1 MHFLENNNINIDT
14 LNVSGLKMMEQTWRW
29 FGPHDLVS
37 LQHVRQAGATGVVTA
52 LHHIPHGEVWP
63 VDEIM
68 KRKKEI
74 EGSGLRW
81 SVVESVTVHETI
93 KTHSGNYQEY
103 IEKYKT
109 TIRNLA
115 KCGVNIVTYN
125 FMPVLDWTR
134 TSINYEMPNGAKAL
148 YFNWLDLI
156 VFDVHI
162 LQRKDAKNDYSSD
175 SLDKASVRFENMS
188 TEEIERLTSVVLLGI
203 PGEEELTL
211 DLLRKA
217 LATYE
222 HIGQAELREN
232 LKYFLQEIAPI
243 AQECGI
249 KLAIHPDDPPFDILG
264 LPRVVN
270 SKEDFEFILKEVN
283 IPANGICFCSGSLG
297 ASSQNN
303 LPEIVK
309 SIGDRIH
316 FVHLRNVSKDKEGNF
331 FEADHLGGD
340 VNMFSVMKELLMIQ
354 QKVQHAIPYR
364 SDHGHQMLDD
374 LNKFTNPGYSAI
386 GRLKGLAELR
396 GLELG
401 IVSSM

>member
-1 MHFLENNNINIDT
+1 MQSSEKNNVNT
-14 LNVSGLKMMEQTWRW
+14 GLKRMEQTWRW
-29 FGPHDLVS
+29 FGPQDPVS
-37 LQHVRQAGATGVVTA
+37 LQHVRQAGATGIVTA
-52 LHHIPHGEVWP
+52 LHHISHGEVWP
-63 VDEIM
+63 EEEIL

-74 EGSGLRW
+74 EDNGLSW
-81 SVVESVTVHETI
+81 SVVESVTVHESI
-93 KTHSGNYQEY
+93 KTRTGNYQEY

-109 TIRNLA
+109 TLQNLA
-115 KCGVNIVTYN
+115 KCGINIVTYN

-162 LQRKDAKNDYSSD
+162 LQRKDAANDYDDELLAKSS
-175 SLDKASVRFENMS
+175 ARFKNMT

-203 PGEEELTL
+203 PGEEEMTL
-211 DLLRKA
+211 ELLRKSLTA
-217 LATYE
+217 YE

-232 LKYFLQEIAPI
+232 LKYFLQEVSPI
-243 AQECGI
+243 AQKCGV

-270 SKEDFEFILKEVN
+270 SREDFEFILHEVN
-283 IPANGICFCSGSLG
+283 IPANGICFCTGSLG

-303 LPEIVK
+303 LPELVK
-309 SIGDRIH
+309 YIADRIH
-316 FVHLRNVSKDKEGNF
+316 FVHLRNVSKDQEGNF
-331 FEADHLGGD
+331 YEADHLGGD
-340 VNMFSVMKELLMIQ
+340 VNMFKVMKELLIIQ
-354 QKVQHAIPYR
+354 QKVQDSIPFR

-374 LNKFTNPGYSAI
+374 LHKVTNPGYSAI

-401 IVSSM
+401 VVSAM